1 MNNSKSK
8 EIAIENLRIL
18 LKNGPADAASIGEKL
33 KISQPTFSR
42 LWKDAGHDITSFG
55 AARSTQY
62 AMTRSIA
69 DLGTT
74 LPLFVVDQTGQ
85 ASPFGELR
93 MLQNNWYVFTPANG
107 LAYEV
112 TEGLPF
118 FLQDLR
124 PQGFLG
130 RMVPRMHPDLLLPEK
145 IQDWSDDNALV
156 YLARRGENLPGNLIV
171 GNESYRRFLTLRG
184 AGDMDAQSESSRT
197 LIYPDLALRANQ
209 GEIIGSS
216 AGGEQPKFTTAV
228 MREDGEIEHVIV
240 KFSPQRDMANG
251 RRWADLLIAEHLA
264 METLRGY
271 DLPACQSAVVM
282 TDERVYLEVV
292 RFDRCGV
299 RGRTPVV
306 SMAGVDCL
314 LGALDKNWTQ
324 STQLLVDARRLSTK
338 DHEIVRLLDVFGALI
353 GNSDRHPGNL
363 SLSWQ
368 ADGKFAL
375 APVYDMLPMMYRP
388 NTQGEIVERTFEL
401 AVLDKLDLSTLAK
414 AQTMAG
420 DFWHLVNQDARIS
433 KDFKAIAQQHAE
445 VIDRGLPVSTYRQE
459 PSNNTPHR

>member
-1 MNNSKSK
+1 MNNSQSK
-8 EIAIENLRIL
+8 EIAVKQLRSL
-18 LKNGPADAASIGEKL
+18 LRNGPVDAALICQQL
-33 KISQPTFSR
+33 QISQPTFSR
-42 LWKDAGHDITSFG
+42 LWKDAGPDITSFG

-62 AMTRSIA
+62 AMTRPIA

-74 LPLFVVDQTGQ
+74 LPLFVIDRDGE
-85 ASPFGELR
+85 AAPFGALR
-93 MLQNNWYVFTPANG
+93 TLQGNWYVFTPVNG
-107 LAYEV
+107 LPLQV

-130 RMVPRMHPDLLLPEK
+130 RLAPRMHRDLLLPEK
-145 IQDWSDDNALV
+145 IQDWSDDNTLE

-171 GNESYRRFLTLRG
+171 GNESYRRFLGLRG
-184 AGDMDAQSESSRT
+184 AGGVDVPMESSRA

-209 GEIIGSS
+209 GEIVGSS
-216 AGGEQPKFTTAV
+216 AGGEQPKFTSAV
-228 MREDGEIEHVIV
+228 RRADGEIEHVIV
-240 KFSPQRDMANG
+240 KFSPQRDTANG

-264 METLRGY
+264 MDVLRRH
-271 DLPACQSAVVM
+271 DLPASKSEIVM
-282 TDERVYLEVV
+282 TDSRVYLEVV
-292 RFDRCGV
+292 RFDRIGV
-299 RGRTPVV
+299 SGRAPVV

-324 STQLLVDARRLSTK
+324 STQLLVDKRRLAIK
-338 DHEIVRLLDVFGALI
+338 DYEMVRLLDAYGALI

-388 NTQGEIVERTFEL
+388 NTQGEIVERRFDL
-401 AVLDKLDLSTLAK
+401 SVLDRLDLSGLVK
-414 AQTMAG
+414 AQEMAM
-420 DFWHLVNQDARIS
+420 DFWVMVDRDARIS
-433 KDFKAIAQQHAE
+433 GEFKVIARRHVE
-445 VIDRGLPVSTYRQE
+445 VIARGLGVLE
-459 PSNNTPHR
+459 